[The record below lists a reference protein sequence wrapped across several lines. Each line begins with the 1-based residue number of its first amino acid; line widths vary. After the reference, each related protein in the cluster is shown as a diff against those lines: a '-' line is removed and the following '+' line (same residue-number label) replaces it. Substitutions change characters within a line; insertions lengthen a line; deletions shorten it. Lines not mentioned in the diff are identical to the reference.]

1 MLYWVWLTQ
10 INGIGP
16 KRQRALLERF
26 NTPENVYR
34 APLEDLLECD
44 GIGHKTANILVKAKS
59 LEKANR
65 ILDSVQKLKIKLLI
79 IDDSLYPAEAKRC

>member
-26 NTPENVYR
+26 NTPENVTLWDR
-34 APLEDLLECD
+34 RKDL
-44 GIGHKTANILVKAKS
+44 GAHFTKN
-59 LEKANR
+59 
-65 ILDSVQKLKIKLLI
+65 QMLLI
-79 IDDSLYPAEAKRC
+79 LST